1 MFRFSM
7 MLGRTGGTRF
17 FDCVSRVLQPFANG
31 PFSGLCAMLNRLA
44 RFFRGPFQPFDR
56 FSLLDPDPALALPE
70 IRQLIEW
77 LLMRN
82 VS

>member
-1 MFRFSM
+1 M

-44 RFFRGPFQPFDR
+44 RLFRGLFNRLTGF
-56 FSLLDPDPALALPE
+56 LYWTLILPLCCQ
-70 IRQLIEW
+70 RYA
-77 LLMRN
+77 N
-82 VS
+82 